1 MGDMPAFI
9 AVETG
14 GDGDLPLAIA
24 WSLDDGRIKHTLI
37 QPDEDWLDAETV
49 SLGDYSREELAS
61 IGVSPLD
68 VIRELETD
76 HFNAT
81 LLTAGVFDDEA
92 AISRCSTPTGW
103 TPSWSWHRQ
112 RPCILTWT
120 PVSGRER
127 VMSCSVNLAWSR
139 CAPSR
144 RSKSCCTC
152 IAVSA
157 AASTTNKATQL
168 ITGSGT
174 SRLRPQRIASASPL
188 PSR

>member
-92 AISRCSTPTGW
+92 AISRLFDTYGLDPFVELAPAESLYPDLDPGEWARARNELFTELGLEPM
-103 TPSWSWHRQ
+103 
-112 RPCILTWT
+112 RPEQE
-120 PVSGRER
+120 VE
-127 VMSCSVNLAWSR
+127 VMLHLH
-139 CAPSR
+139 
-144 RSKSCCTC
+144 K
-152 IAVSA
+152 
-157 AASTTNKATQL
+157 
-168 ITGSGT
+168 
-174 SRLRPQRIASASPL
+174 RLSDND
-188 PSR
+188 